1 MGCELRRQ
9 LREPGAFCVAS
20 MANCLGGAGT
30 TGGLFFVYQALLRF
44 WCLRLSPAWAQ
55 ATEAVCRCCCC
66 CCTGPR
72 SPSSFDGSLA
82 GWGLS
87 VRSGVVARRAAGC
100 PSLSFV
106 RSFVAKHCCNR
117 VARAAAGGGRRA
129 DARSRGGGLVG
140 CVGGRT
146 SYGRRRN
153 RGPGS
158 CRRVHST
165 DQAQAP
171 SNNRG
176 VVVCSVRTS
185 SIWGGCLVL
194 TGTGQE
200 LQPSRLPPLLTTT
213 NPLEGR

>member
-44 WCLRLSPAWAQ
+44 WRLRLSPAWAQ

-87 VRSGVVARRAAGC
+87 VRLGVVARRAAGC

-129 DARSRGGGLVG
+129 DARSRGGGG
-140 CVGGRT
+140 WWAA
-146 SYGRRRN
+146 S
-153 RGPGS
+153 
-158 CRRVHST
+158 
-165 DQAQAP
+165 
-171 SNNRG
+171 
-176 VVVCSVRTS
+176 VVVLRTDVVVIAGREAVVVFTRPTRHKLHRTTGGLWCVRY
-185 SIWGGCLVL
+185 V
-194 TGTGQE
+194 
-200 LQPSRLPPLLTTT
+200 PPAFGAGALS
-213 NPLEGR
+213 

>member
-87 VRSGVVARRAAGC
+87 VRSGVWRGAQLAARRC
-100 PSLSFV
+100 RSFV
-106 RSFVAKHCCNR
+106 RSLPST
-117 VARAAAGGGRRA
+117 AAIELLVRLQEEAVVLMRG
-129 DARSRGGGLVG
+129 RGGGVWWAA
-140 CVGGRT
+140 
-146 SYGRRRN
+146 S
-153 RGPGS
+153 
-158 CRRVHST
+158 
-165 DQAQAP
+165 
-171 SNNRG
+171 
-176 VVVCSVRTS
+176 VVVLRTDVVVIAGREAVVVFTRPTRHKLHRTTGGLWCVRY
-185 SIWGGCLVL
+185 V
-194 TGTGQE
+194 
-200 LQPSRLPPLLTTT
+200 PPAFGAGALS
-213 NPLEGR
+213 